1 MKFDKK
7 KTIVGSV
14 IAVVSVVIFWS
25 VYINSGSGTS
35 GGGGG
40 GTNDGGT
47 TPKRNEPIKKVRKD
61 PVGPVIFVKETEIDY
76 LLVKS
81 SSTWKTFAEK
91 LEEGSDDFV
100 EEFTNLF
107 NDLNW
112 TGVFFE
118 CKPFKASAAGTELV
132 EFRLLKTDAFD
143 TKIQD
148 EITYAKY
155 FTDQCKA
162 GIDGAAVFVNIPIG
176 DSTLVSPCPAKHLNA
191 AHVKVFMKTATSGQR
206 KVLLQNIGKVL
217 LEKIDNGGDKGIW
230 LSTSGTGVSW
240 LHVRFDP
247 RAKYYTTQE
256 YRSI

>member
-35 GGGGG
+35 GGGG
-40 GTNDGGT
+40 TNDGDT
-47 TPKRNEPIKKVRKD
+47 NEPIKKVRKD
-61 PVGPVIFVKETEIDY
+61 PVGPVSFVKETETDY

-81 SSTWKTFAEK
+81 TSTWKTFAEK

-176 DSTLVSPCPAKHLNA
+176 DSTLVSPCPAKTLNA
-191 AHVKVFMKTATSGQR
+191 AHIKVFMKTATPGQR

-217 LEKIDNGGDKGIW
+217 LGKIDNGGDKGIW
-230 LSTSGTGVSW
+230 LSTSGLAVSW

-247 RAKYYTTQE
+247 KAKYYTTQE
-256 YRSI
+256 YKQI